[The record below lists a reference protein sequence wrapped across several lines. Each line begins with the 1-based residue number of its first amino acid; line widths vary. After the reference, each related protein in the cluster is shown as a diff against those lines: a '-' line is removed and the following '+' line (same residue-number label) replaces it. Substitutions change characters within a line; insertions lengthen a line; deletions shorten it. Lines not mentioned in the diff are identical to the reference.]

1 MTALNTRFGGLPVRV
16 AMPPVFAAYAMDSAN
31 ALESLLCILRASGV
45 ALFLDGELSIENCAC
60 LANCHKIN
68 KFKLYGINPK
78 RHCMNGL
85 IILVLY
91 SIYR

>member
-31 ALESLLCILRASGV
+31 ALESLLCILRA
-45 ALFLDGELSIENCAC
+45 LFLDGELSIENCAC

-78 RHCMNGL
+78 LND
-85 IILVLY
+85 IV
-91 SIYR
+91 